1 LIFVNRDE
9 ELKILQKLYAE
20 DAFQFVAVYG
30 RRRIG
35 KTRLIQEFIRNR
47 PAIYFLADSLSESE
61 QLKNLGREIGEYFQ
75 DKILKERGFADWYQF
90 FQYLQERAGSRLILV
105 VDEFPYLVNANPAI
119 SSIFQKG
126 IDQYLK
132 GTKLFLI
139 LMGSSIGMM
148 EKEVLFYKAPLYGR
162 RTASLEVKEMF
173 FDSLEGFFPQASF
186 PYRLAVYSVMGT
198 IPAYLERIK
207 PKPDIFHNI
216 AQSILDRGSLFI
228 KHQ

>member
-105 VDEFPYLVNANPAI
+105 VDEFPYLVNAN
-119 SSIFQKG
+119 G
-126 IDQYLK
+126 H
-132 GTKLFLI
+132 
-139 LMGSSIGMM
+139 
-148 EKEVLFYKAPLYGR
+148 
-162 RTASLEVKEMF
+162 
-173 FDSLEGFFPQASF
+173 
-186 PYRLAVYSVMGT
+186 
-198 IPAYLERIK
+198 
-207 PKPDIFHNI
+207 IFHFPEG
-216 AQSILDRGSLFI
+216 DRPVSERDQTFSDPDGLQHRDDGKRSSLLQGSALRQEDGVPGSERNVF
-228 KHQ
+228 